1 LEVRVLLGFQV
12 SNHRSFLDT
21 AELSMSAVDQD
32 RPAARQFDR
41 LSERVLTV
49 AGIFG
54 PNASGKSNLLSAIA
68 WLSNAVRNSLR
79 RWDEFVPR
87 DPHRFGKGPA
97 TPSVFDISL
106 VVAGIEYQYH
116 LEVDDESVLYEELR
130 SYPKQRRRVLFER
143 HGAKVEFG
151 RGLVGTRAVRQVL
164 TETTLALSAGMRFRV
179 PDIEEAGRSVA
190 GLRAI
195 GMGWMP
201 FDYSIPPSTRHLFSG
216 DSRQLTLDEMFDD
229 PKRDLALDLL
239 RWADPGIDNVRII
252 EQDEEGGSRPGRSR
266 QSLRARRRTEFV
278 RHIDDEEYSIDFG
291 EESAGTRK
299 WYSLLGPVLASLS
312 SGDTLL
318 FDEIDQS
325 LHPRLSSQL
334 IELYQDPQTNPQ
346 NAQLIFT
353 THDPSLLNVLNRD
366 EVWLTEKEPDG
377 ASILVALAEYG
388 GTRVR
393 KSLNLE
399 RAYLQGRFGAVPEI
413 DQIAIRRAL
422 GLAARAG

>member
-1 LEVRVLLGFQV
+1 MLLGFQV

-21 AELSMSAVDQD
+21 AELSMSAVDED
-32 RPAARQFDR
+32 RPAARELER

-49 AGIFG
+49 AGIYG

-87 DPHRFGKGPA
+87 DPHLFGKGPA
-97 TPSVFDISL
+97 TPSVFDVSL
-106 VVAGIEYQYH
+106 VVDGIEYQYH
-116 LEVDDESVLYEELR
+116 LEVDHASVLHEELR

-143 HGAKVEFG
+143 HDMEVRFG
-151 RGLVGTRAVRQVL
+151 RGLVGTRGVRQVL

-179 PDIEEAGRSVA
+179 PDIEEVGRSVA
-190 GLRAI
+190 GLRTI
-195 GMGWMP
+195 GKGWMP
-201 FDYSIPPSTRHLFSG
+201 FGHPSLSSRHLFAG

-229 PKRDLALDLL
+229 PRRNLALDLL

-252 EQDEEGGSRPGRSR
+252 EQDQESGSRPGLIRR
-266 QSLRARRRTEFV
+266 PLRARRRTEFV
-278 RHIDDEEYSIDFG
+278 RRIEDEEYSIDFG
-291 EESAGTRK
+291 EESAGTRR
-299 WYSLLGPVLASLS
+299 WYGLLGPVLASLRR
-312 SGDTLL
+312 GDTLL

-334 IELYQDPQTNPQ
+334 IQLYQDPQTNPR

-353 THDPSLLNVLNRD
+353 THDTSLLNVLNRD

-377 ASILVALAEYG
+377 ASTLVALAEYG

-413 DQIAIRRAL
+413 DQIAIRQAL
-422 GLAARAG
+422 GLSATG